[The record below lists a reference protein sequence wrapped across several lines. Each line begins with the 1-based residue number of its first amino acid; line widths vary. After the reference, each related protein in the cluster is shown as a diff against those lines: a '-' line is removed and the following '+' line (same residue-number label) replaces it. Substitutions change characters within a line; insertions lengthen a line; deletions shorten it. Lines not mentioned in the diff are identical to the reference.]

1 MIKTL
6 VTVEMDLASS
16 FAIRYAC
23 KLGQHISMEL
33 YPVYVKSAP
42 TMDPTTGVGWAPH
55 TWQRELIEMGKGE
68 IQEMLAPEVDSCPV
82 MQKPR
87 VLYGDRGTELLKI
100 VEEEAIDL
108 YVEAAPQHFTPRTIF
123 KSLRSK
129 FYQRLHRPFIW
140 VRTLR
145 KIDQVFVLCGDVT
158 GVRTLARALGL
169 LWQGCRVPLH
179 FAFPESGE
187 TGKAGPEALLREEV
201 RKAKAELEAQGS
213 GPLRE
218 IPFAPV
224 SGAPPP
230 TLTDAYGLVVLTLD
244 RELRK
249 ESAQLQWL
257 SEVKVPLM
265 CIFA

>member
-23 KLGQHISMEL
+23 RLGQHIKMEL
-33 YPVYVKSAP
+33 HPVYVKSAP
-42 TMDPTTGVGWAPH
+42 SMEPATGVGWAPH
-55 TWQRELIEMGKGE
+55 TWQRELIQMGKEE
-68 IQEMLAPEVDSCPV
+68 IQEMLAAEADSCPV
-82 MQKPR
+82 MQEPK
-87 VLYGDRGTELLKI
+87 VVYGDRGTELLKI
-100 VEEEAIDL
+100 VEQEAIDL
-108 YVEAAPQHFTPRTIF
+108 YVEGAPQPFAPRTIF

-129 FYQRLHRPFIW
+129 FYQRLNRPFIW

-145 KIDQVFVLCGDVT
+145 KIDQVFVLCHDVT
-158 GVRTLARALGL
+158 GVRIVARALGL
-169 LWQGCRVPLH
+169 LWEGCPVPLH
-179 FAFPESGE
+179 FAFPETE
-187 TGKAGPEALLREEV
+187 EKGKAGPEALLREEV
-201 RKAKAELEAQGS
+201 RKAKVELEAEGC

-218 IPFAPV
+218 VPFAPV
-224 SGAPPP
+224 SGAPRPG
-230 TLTDAYGLVVLTLD
+230 LTDEYGLVVLTLD

-249 ESAQLQWL
+249 DSAQLQWL